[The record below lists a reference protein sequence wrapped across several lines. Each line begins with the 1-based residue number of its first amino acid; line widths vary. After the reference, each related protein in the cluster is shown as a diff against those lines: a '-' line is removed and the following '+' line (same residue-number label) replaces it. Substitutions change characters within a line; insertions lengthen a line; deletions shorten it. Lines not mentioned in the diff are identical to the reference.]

1 MKSPFPKAARRLR
14 PGLLLLAC
22 TVAGLAASGATAGP
36 IADPFGTEAS
46 LPRVG
51 GPAGPAGRD
60 CALPAAPLEL
70 ATAVDLAL
78 CRNPATR
85 SAWATAR
92 QQAAALGVAESQWL
106 PTLTGTASET
116 RIDGTAAS
124 LGGPA
129 SPGSNARVSQRS
141 TDAALNLSWL
151 LYDFGG
157 RGARIDSARRLFDA
171 AAASADS
178 ASQQVVLGAV
188 QAYYGV
194 VAADAA
200 LLASVSSEVAAA
212 RSLEVARG
220 RRDAGVATR
229 ADVLQAETA
238 HDQAILARV
247 QAAGQL
253 ASARGTLA
261 VTLGAPADQ
270 SLALAPAAVPTT
282 VPALEARIADL
293 MAEAARQRPDLAAA
307 EAQRDSA
314 AADVTAARATGRP
327 SISVGA
333 ARNYVDTSGFP
344 SQNYNSIG
352 VSVTV
357 PLFTGFDTTYRV
369 RQAEAALAVRDAN
382 AEQVRLQVSLDVW
395 SAYAALDSAGQQ
407 LRATQALLASAGEN
421 EQVALG
427 RYQAGVGTIVDVLTA
442 QSAAASA
449 QQQRIAAERGWQ
461 VARAQLALA
470 LGRLSSAAP
479 LDTIGRSP

>member
-1 MKSPFPKAARRLR
+1 
-14 PGLLLLAC
+14 
-22 TVAGLAASGATAGP
+22 
-36 IADPFGTEAS
+36 
-46 LPRVG
+46 
-51 GPAGPAGRD
+51 
-60 CALPAAPLEL
+60 
-70 ATAVDLAL
+70 
-78 CRNPATR
+78 
-85 SAWATAR
+85 
-92 QQAAALGVAESQWL
+92 
-106 PTLTGTASET
+106 
-116 RIDGTAAS
+116 
-124 LGGPA
+124 
-129 SPGSNARVSQRS
+129 
-141 TDAALNLSWL
+141 
-151 LYDFGG
+151 
-157 RGARIDSARRLFDA
+157 
-171 AAASADS
+171 
-178 ASQQVVLGAV
+178 
-188 QAYYGV
+188 
-194 VAADAA
+194 
-200 LLASVSSEVAAA
+200 
-212 RSLEVARG
+212 
-220 RRDAGVATR
+220 
-229 ADVLQAETA
+229 
-238 HDQAILARV
+238 V